1 MLSCPPRTINALLGY
16 TDVFTLLYLGEFDA
30 AGIWT
35 SVEPCIA
42 VVSACLPIMRSLW
55 IRSRRPTA
63 SVHRSGTN
71 HKRSIKSV
79 ISSRGP
85 KSSEHGKDVASFTS
99 RSHLNELSAEGE
111 LPWGN
116 HVSIYA
122 TARRSEDQ
130 DIPLDDLAKRHGK
143 KHRHRSAESVEKKG
157 SIGGN
162 GVSWLD
168 DRKEGGSGKGSNK
181 SSKETERG
189 SKGVAELSV

>member
-1 MLSCPPRTINALLGY
+1 MKLLTY
-16 TDVFTLLYLGEFDA
+16 PFSPVGEFDA

-55 IRSRRPTA
+55 IRSRRPMSTA
-63 SVHRSGTN
+63 HRSAAN

-79 ISSRGP
+79 LSSRGP
-85 KSSEHGKDVASFTS
+85 KSSEATKDVASFTS
-99 RSHLNELSAEGE
+99 RSHLNELSNEGE

-130 DIPLDDLAKRHGK
+130 DIPMEDFAKRYGK
-143 KHRHRSAESVEKKG
+143 RNRDRSADSEEKKV
-157 SIGGN
+157 SSGGN
-162 GVSWLD
+162 SVSWLD
-168 DRKEGGSGKGSNK
+168 EGKEGGSGKSSKK
-181 SSKETERG
+181 SSKESQRR
-189 SKGVAELSV
+189 SKDPAELPV